1 MASNPQT
8 CQLTKLQTADPT
20 VPGAWP
26 CVWVPG
32 KSCWVKQSSPDCCCF
47 KAQLPSAAP
56 GGHIRCTYRILL
68 RRRGAP
74 LQLRSSS
81 EILQRCWLY
90 TLFVC
95 NIIMGI
101 LRRFQFIQISQYR
114 AYTQCPALC
123 LQYTARYP
131 QPGGHVCRVDLSRE
145 DTANFPSM
153 CAHKEFSHTYLY
165 FYYL

>member
-1 MASNPQT
+1 MTNT
-8 CQLTKLQTADPT
+8 TLTHR
-20 VPGAWP
+20 
-26 CVWVPG
+26 
-32 KSCWVKQSSPDCCCF
+32 SS
-47 KAQLPSAAP
+47 AV
-56 GGHIRCTYRILL
+56 GHRSIAICDIAYRISDIAATSHCGN
-68 RRRGAP
+68 RCN
-74 LQLRSSS
+74 
-81 EILQRCWLY
+81 ITLQRCCLWLY

-95 NIIMGI
+95 NILVMGI
-101 LRRFQFIQISQYR
+101 LWRFQFIQISQYR